1 MQVNTKI
8 KISKCSGID
17 SGKIGKVISKEEY
30 NRTTKEDGY
39 SKNLVNTKNWIPILL
54 DDGVVTSMPAN
65 RLNVL

>member
-8 KISKCSGID
+8 KVNSCSGID
-17 SGKIGKVISKEEY
+17 SGKLGKVISKEEY
-30 NRTTKEDGY
+30 NRTTKENGY
-39 SKNLVNTKNWIPILL
+39 AKNLVNTKKWIPILL